1 MKTFKF
7 HQLKIYK
14 TILLLGIAIT
24 CLSIVNF
31 EMLPEEISP
40 ILNTGLKL
48 LAYGLIAFHFTKT
61 LWYKYYV
68 SYNRKA
74 ITIRLNRNIL
84 EERTFQFK
92 HLENVVLKE
101 NEIHFD
107 YRNQTEMIVLNGFN
121 TNDINK
127 IVQLLKQDL

>member
-1 MKTFKF
+1 M
-7 HQLKIYK
+7 
-14 TILLLGIAIT
+14 
-24 CLSIVNF
+24 
-31 EMLPEEISP
+31 
-40 ILNTGLKL
+40 
-48 LAYGLIAFHFTKT
+48 
-61 LWYKYYV
+61 

-107 YRNQTEMIVLNGFN
+107 YRNQNEIIDLNDFN

-127 IVQLLKQDL
+127 IIQLLKQDL